1 MNAELAVFAGDI
13 IEILEKNADA
23 APNWQERAEDLLVLA
38 KECAMMSAQQF
49 RKSCEA
55 IVHELDEK
63 RQELAMGTL
72 KQLHTRMLFILTRCT
87 RLLQYQKRN
96 FLELDILKLQKI
108 EKLWQS
114 VDSPKTPMNVK
125 SDPVKIRKP
134 ASPPRFRPTESIP
147 INRRAKDDSTPTKP
161 HMATIKESESKLDLS
176 TFKDTDTKDGSM
188 DQAISIVVDRLASW
202 KKFPAPEKECAPKRQ
217 ATFERD
223 ESQMGPA
230 SKQRFTDTTL
240 PSGHV
245 RPQPPTKRHQRVL
258 STEDKPIVICRI
270 CEEEV
275 PFVHLEEHSRV
286 CAFADRCDHKGLG
299 IDERLRRLAETL
311 EHLVESYTPT
321 SSQMAPSRTPDT
333 AKASNGGDHGILMT
347 SCKSCLIPILFSHVF
362 TRIQKARHKTP
373 IG

>member
-38 KECAMMSAQQF
+38 KECAMMSAHQF

-96 FLELDILKLQKI
+96 FLELDLLKLQKI

-114 VDSPKTPMNVK
+114 VDSPKTPMNIK

-134 ASPPRFRPTESIP
+134 VSPPRFRPTESIP
-147 INRRAKDDSTPTKP
+147 MNRRAKDDSTPTKL

-176 TFKDTDTKDGSM
+176 TYKDTDTKNGSM
-188 DQAISIVVDRLASW
+188 DQVNSIVVDRLASW

-217 ATFERD
+217 ETFEKD
-223 ESQMGPA
+223 ESHMRHA
-230 SKQRFTDTTL
+230 SNQSNTDTTL
-240 PSGHV
+240 PMGHV
-245 RPQPPTKRHQRVL
+245 ISQPSTKKHQRVL

-270 CEEEV
+270 CEEDI
-275 PFVHLEEHSRV
+275 PFLHLEEHSRV
-286 CAFADRCDHKGLG
+286 CAFADRCDQKGLG

-311 EHLVESYTPT
+311 EHLVESYTRT
-321 SSQMAPSRTPDT
+321 SSQVAPTD
-333 AKASNGGDHGILMT
+333 AVKASNGGDHGILMT
-347 SCKSCLIPILFSHVF
+347 NCKPCTIPFIIFSCAL
-362 TRIQKARHKTP
+362 QEYGKT
-373 IG
+373 